1 MWFQIIAW
9 VVTSVISYLLTPKP
23 KAPAPGNLEA
33 PTTEEGTPIM
43 VLLGSGWIEGP
54 VVAWF
59 GDTRTTAIKS
69 KGGKK

>member
-1 MWFQIIAW
+1 MWWQIVAW
-9 VVTSVISYLLTPKP
+9 VITQAISYLLTPRP
-23 KAPAPGNLEA
+23 KGPAPGMMEA

-43 VLLGSGWIEGP
+43 VLLGSGWVDGP